1 MLDLPDCPM
10 PDDSILVIED
20 DGDDI
25 GSHVVSPSLSPWKVL
40 VVDDDIEVHEATILA
55 CGNFTFENRSLD
67 LMSAYSGAE
76 ARTILRDNP
85 DIALLLLDVVM
96 ESSQAGL
103 DLVKYIRKQLN
114 NQMIRIVLRTGQPG
128 EAPELAVIMDYDIND
143 YRLKVNLT
151 RQRLLTT
158 VITTLRS
165 YRDLMALDTSYQELD
180 TLYRQLQIS
189 TAQIQQQQQ
198 ELIARNQALIVAKQQ
213 AEAANHAKS
222 MFLGNMSHELR
233 TPLNAVLGYAQLL
246 GREPNLKAFTKEIE
260 TINRCGKHLLA
271 IINEV
276 LELSSIDSGQLSL
289 NARTFNFH
297 EFLKTLREI
306 WTTKAQSKGLE
317 FQLEWGADLPHYVHG
332 DDGKLRQILMN
343 LLSNAIKFTAQ
354 GHVTFQVQQTPLALG
369 DGPTSDGQLLSQD
382 CWLHFKVQD
391 SGPGI
396 SAVELEDIFQPFT
409 QGRHAR
415 STVDEGTGLGLAI
428 SREYAKLMG
437 GELLVNSLP
446 GAGSSFH
453 FAIPVAIAKKCQTK
467 SHIPQTR
474 VIGLVPDQ
482 PNYRILIVDDDRDN
496 CMFLMKLLEIVGFEV
511 DVVYSGKDAI
521 ARWHTWQPHLIWMDL
536 RMQGLDGYET
546 TQHIKSAQPYAPPII
561 IAQTAFA
568 FEEDK
573 AKALAMGC
581 DDFVRKPFQE
591 SEIFA
596 KLSEY
601 LGVEYLYD
609 GIPQTPSPEVLVPMT
624 SDQLQGLPK
633 DQQWSLYKAA
643 MSLDPNRTSELLAQM
658 PQEYEAVRSQ
668 LITLSENFRFDIIIK
683 LLEPLLENSQ
693 DTD

>member
-1 MLDLPDCPM
+1 MLDSPDCPM

-20 DGDDI
+20 DGDDT
-25 GSHVVSPSLSPWKVL
+25 GSHAVSSSLSPWKVL
-40 VVDDDIEVHEATILA
+40 VVDDDVEVHEATILA

-67 LMSAYSGAE
+67 LMSAYTGAE
-76 ARTILRDNP
+76 ARIILRDNP

-114 NQMIRIVLRTGQPG
+114 NQLIRIILRTGQPG

-165 YRDLMALDTSYQELD
+165 YRDLMALETSYQELD
-180 TLYRQLQIS
+180 TLYRQLQTS
-189 TAQIQQQQQ
+189 TSQIQQQQQ
-198 ELIARNQALIVAKQQ
+198 ELITQNQALMLAKQQ

-222 MFLGNMSHELR
+222 IFLGNMSHELR

-246 GREPNLKAFTKEIE
+246 AREPNLKAFTRELE

-271 IINEV
+271 LINDV
-276 LELSSIDSGQLSL
+276 LELSSIDSGRLSL
-289 NARTFNFH
+289 NAHTFDFH
-297 EFLKTLREI
+297 ELLKTLRDI
-306 WTTKAQSKGLE
+306 WTAKAQSKGLG
-317 FQLEWGADLPHYVHG
+317 FQLEWGADLPHYIHS

-343 LLSNAIKFTAQ
+343 LLSNAIKFTVQ
-354 GHVTFQVQQTPLALG
+354 GHVTFQIQQTALSL
-369 DGPTSDGQLLSQD
+369 DHSPTSDLQLPSQE
-382 CWLHFKVQD
+382 CWLHFKVTD

-409 QGRHAR
+409 QGKHAR

-428 SREYAKLMG
+428 SREYVTLMG
-437 GELLVNSLP
+437 GKLSVNSLP

-453 FAIPVAIAKKCQTK
+453 FAIPVAIAKQCHTQP
-467 SHIPQTR
+467 HIPQTQ

-496 CMFLMKLLEIVGFEV
+496 GMFLMKLLEIVGFDV
-511 DVVYSGKDAI
+511 DVAYSGEAAI
-521 ARWHTWQPHLIWMDL
+521 ARWQAWHPHLIWMDL

-546 TQHIKSAQPYAPPII
+546 TQRIKSAQYPTPPII

-591 SEIFA
+591 SEIFE
-596 KLSEY
+596 KISDY
-601 LGVEYLYD
+601 LGVKYLYD
-609 GIPQTPSPEVLVPMT
+609 GIPQIPSPEILVPIT
-624 SDQLQGLPK
+624 SDQLQGIPK

-658 PQEYEAVRSQ
+658 PPEYEAVCAQ
-668 LITLSENFRFDIIIK
+668 LTTLSENFRFDIIIK

-693 DTD
+693 ETS